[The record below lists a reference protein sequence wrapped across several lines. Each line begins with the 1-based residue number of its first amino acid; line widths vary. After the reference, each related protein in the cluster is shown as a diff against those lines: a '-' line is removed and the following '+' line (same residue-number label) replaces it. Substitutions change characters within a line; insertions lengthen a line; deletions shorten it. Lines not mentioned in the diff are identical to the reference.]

1 MANMIRDGTMEEMNL
16 YKMPEGKQTMSLHPS
31 PTRMILDDKTTA
43 TIVYPKSKLDLD
55 WDSVFNDKHRFFS
68 AMTTEEFNKMMKNQE
83 NNVVKIPGNLR
94 EPSFK
99 QHLPSQSTQ
108 DALFTVDYHL
118 MKLHIETKDKETVY
132 IFSFLPETNVL
143 LHNTRGRTSLFSRG
157 YSTTQYQILSPM
169 AYHLTEDEKQS
180 VAILRLNKFNPLMYN
195 RLYNWN
201 TEFMWAFHM
210 PLQVEK
216 FVGMDENNAFHAVIF
231 TQALQL
237 AGVESLQ
244 YLSDNLRLKVIT
256 WMSKNGIEMPSSDW
270 FYQGLSDFLLGNP
283 ALNNALDEQLDKK
296 EEAKAL
302 NEQEATDSAEKK
314 DTKRKLFEF
323 KIDENGDF
331 TMEEANKDE

>member
-16 YKMPEGKQTMSLHPS
+16 YKMPVGKQTMSLHPS

-43 TIVYPKSKLDLD
+43 TMVYPKSKLDLD

-256 WMSKNGIEMPSSDW
+256 WMSKNGIEMPSNNW
-270 FYQGLSDFLLGNP
+270 FY
-283 ALNNALDEQLDKK
+283 
-296 EEAKAL
+296 
-302 NEQEATDSAEKK
+302 
-314 DTKRKLFEF
+314 
-323 KIDENGDF
+323 
-331 TMEEANKDE
+331 